1 MSKEIE
7 VRIQIDES
15 LLKNVKAWLDK
26 NAEYQGEIRHK
37 EYYLN
42 NPKTTFFFTARR
54 SVSEPEGYKDALD
67 YLRVRFTPEGDS
79 FCFKRFH
86 EDPIEKRPLYCDE
99 HEVKVSDGETVLE
112 LMRLLGYTDQTLV
125 QKIRNTYRFD
135 DFEIVLDQVTNA
147 GLFMEVELK
156 VEVANAQIGLKLIYD
171 FLRSMGVTK
180 FKLQTRGYVSML
192 WNPDYNFGKEVE
204 L

>member
-15 LLKNVKAWLDK
+15 FLESIKSWLDT

-42 NPKTTFFFTARR
+42 NPSSTFLFTA
-54 SVSEPEGYKDALD
+54 PEGYKDARD
-67 YLRVRFTPEGDS
+67 FLRVRFTPEGDS
-79 FCFKRFH
+79 FCLKRFH
-86 EDPIEKRPLYCDE
+86 DDPVAKRPLYCDE
-99 HEVKVSDGETVLE
+99 HEVTVSDGDTVLE
-112 LMRLLGYTDQTLV
+112 LMRSLGYTDQTLV

-135 DFEIVLDQVTNA
+135 DFEIVLDRVTNA

-156 VEVANAQIGLKLIYD
+156 VEVANAQVGLKLIYD
-171 FLRSMGVTK
+171 FLRSIGVTK

-192 WNPDYNFGKEVE
+192 WNPDYNFGTEVE